1 MDLATIVGLLAVIGL
16 IIFGIVK
23 GSSILIF
30 VDPASIAIVGF
41 GTLFIPLVAYP
52 VAEYKSA
59 VLGSIRKAFKN
70 EPKKSEELLTL
81 MRQMSTRARR
91 EGVLALED
99 VARTQDDEFLKR
111 GIQMVVD
118 GHDPEAIEDVLYSE
132 LDKIEERH
140 KIGIGVWEYMAM
152 ASPALGMIGTLIGL
166 VQMLQNMSDPA
177 AIGPAMAVALLT
189 TFYGSV
195 IANVFCTPFAEKLKR
210 RSAAELAEK
219 AIVAQGLLSILSG
232 ESPRFLIDRL
242 NVQLPPSER
251 FQEAG

>member
-1 MDLATIVGLLAVIGL
+1 MDFGTIIGLIVVIGL
-16 IIFGIVK
+16 ILMGIMI
-23 GSSILIF
+23 GSPLLIF
-30 VDPASIAIVGF
+30 FDLTSVLIVVL
-41 GTLFIPLVAYP
+41 GTFFIMFIAYP
-52 VAEYKSA
+52 TSEAKSGLIA
-59 VLGSIRKAFKN
+59 IRKAFQT
-70 EPKKSEELLTL
+70 ESKKSEELLTL

-132 LDKIEERH
+132 LDKIDERH
-140 KIGIGVWEYMAM
+140 KVGIGLMEYLGG

-166 VQMLQNMSDPA
+166 VQMLQNMTDPS

-195 IANVFCTPFAEKLKR
+195 IANVFCIPLAEKLKR
-210 RSAAELAEK
+210 RNSEELAEK
-219 AIVAQGLLSILSG
+219 ALVAQGLLSILSG

-242 NVQLPPSER
+242 NVQLPPAER

>member
-1 MDLATIVGLLAVIGL
+1 MDLATIIGLVTVVGLIL
-16 IIFGIVK
+16 FGIMI
-23 GSSILIF
+23 GSPLGIF
-30 VDPASIAIVGF
+30 FDLTSVCIVGF
-41 GTLFIPLVAYP
+41 GSIFILFVAYP
-52 VAEYKSA
+52 ASEVKSMVSA
-59 VLGSIRKAFKN
+59 VKKAFKQT
-70 EPKKSEELLTL
+70 PKKSEELLTL

-140 KIGIGVWEYMAM
+140 KVSIGLMEYMGG

-166 VQMLQNMSDPA
+166 VQMLQNMTDPSS
-177 AIGPAMAVALLT
+177 IGPAMAVALLT
-189 TFYGSV
+189 TFYGSI
-195 IANVFCTPFAEKLKR
+195 IANVFCIPIAEKLKR
-210 RSAAELAEK
+210 RSTEELAEK
-219 AIVAQGLLSILSG
+219 ALIAQGLLSILSG

-242 NVQLPPSER
+242 NVQLPPTER

>member
-1 MDLATIVGLLAVIGL
+1 MDFATIIGLVAVSALIIMGIMLGSPLMIFWDNTSMLIVGL
-16 IIFGIVK
+16 
-23 GSSILIF
+23 GSFFILF
-30 VDPASIAIVGF
+30 A
-41 GTLFIPLVAYP
+41 AYP
-52 VAEYKSA
+52 SSEVIAGLKAVANT
-59 VLGSIRKAFKN
+59 FKQS
-70 EPKKSEELLTL
+70 PKKSEELLTL

-140 KIGIGVWEYMAM
+140 KVNIGVMEYMAG

-166 VQMLQNMSDPA
+166 VQMLQNMTDPSS
-177 AIGPAMAVALLT
+177 IGPAMAVALLT

-195 IANVFCTPFAEKLKR
+195 IANVFCIPFAEKLKR
-210 RSAAELAEK
+210 RSIEELAEK
-219 AIVAQGLLSILSG
+219 ALVAQGLLSILSG

-242 NVQLPPSER
+242 NVQLPPAER

>member
-1 MDLATIVGLLAVIGL
+1 MDLATIIGMTLTVCL
-16 IIFGIVK
+16 ILMGIML
-23 GSSILIF
+23 SSPLLIF
-30 VDPASIAIVGF
+30 FDATSMVIVGCGSF
-41 GTLFIPLVAYP
+41 TVLFAAYP
-52 VAEYKSA
+52 GSEVMTGLKAVAN
-59 VLGSIRKAFKN
+59 AFKTK
-70 EPKKSEELLTL
+70 PRKSEELLTL

-140 KIGIGVWEYMAM
+140 KVNIGLMEYMAG

-166 VQMLQNMSDPA
+166 VQMLQNMSDPT

-189 TFYGSV
+189 MLYGVIGSELIFRPAAANCLVRALQSV
-195 IANVFCTPFAEKLKR
+195 PDGGAT
-210 RSAAELAEK
+210 S
-219 AIVAQGLLSILSG
+219 
-232 ESPRFLIDRL
+232 
-242 NVQLPPSER
+242 
-251 FQEAG
+251 

>member
-1 MDLATIVGLLAVIGL
+1 MDLGTIIGL
-16 IIFGIVK
+16 IVVISLILMGIMI
-23 GSSILIF
+23 GSPLLIF
-30 VDPASIAIVGF
+30 FDITSVLIVVL
-41 GTLFIPLVAYP
+41 GTFFLMFVAYP
-52 VAEYKSA
+52 TAEVKSSLRA
-59 VLGSIRKAFKN
+59 IKQAFKQ
-70 EPKKSEELLTL
+70 ESKKSEELLTL

-132 LDKIEERH
+132 LDKIDERH
-140 KIGIGVWEYMAM
+140 KVGIGLMEYLGG

-166 VQMLQNMSDPA
+166 VQMLQNMTDPS

-195 IANVFCTPFAEKLKR
+195 IANVFCIPLAEKLKR
-210 RSAAELAEK
+210 RNTEELAEK
-219 AIVAQGLLSILSG
+219 ALVAQGLLSILSG

>member
-1 MDLATIVGLLAVIGL
+1 MDIATIIGLVTVVGLILMGILLGSPL
-16 IIFGIVK
+16 IIFWDMTSV
-23 GSSILIF
+23 L
-30 VDPASIAIVGF
+30 IVGIGSIF
-41 GTLFIPLVAYP
+41 ILFVAYP
-52 VAEYKSA
+52 ASEVKDMVKAT
-59 VLGSIRKAFKN
+59 RKAFQQA
-70 EPKKSEELLTL
+70 PRKSEELLTL

-140 KIGIGVWEYMAM
+140 KVNIGLMEYMGG

-166 VQMLQNMSDPA
+166 VQMLQNMSDPSS
-177 AIGPAMAVALLT
+177 IGPAMAVALLT
-189 TFYGSV
+189 TFYGSI
-195 IANVFCTPFAEKLKR
+195 IANVFCIPLAEKMKR
-210 RSAAELAEK
+210 RSILELAEK
-219 AIVAQGLLSILSG
+219 ALIAQGLLSILSG

-251 FQEAG
+251 FEEAG